1 MQVKVN
7 RKVFADALN
16 RVGKCAAKSP
26 VLPHLSNVKL
36 DTMEDAVI
44 LTATD
49 LEQRITYSVKADVIH
64 HGSTTLPVKKLL
76 SLANSMSGDIMEM
89 QTDENHHTTIKSGRT
104 KAKLFGLPPND
115 FPEDI
120 VFEPVSVAKLST
132 ADIVQMVKA
141 GAYAACPSESR
152 RALQGALFV
161 FADNEVT
168 VVSTDS
174 KRLAKSSMPSPDL
187 FAEPKQYILPVNG
200 INFLQTLNTDNAEI
214 FFSEK
219 HFYCKTGNIM
229 YSCKLLD
236 GNFPNWKMVVPVS
249 FKNTVQI
256 DMENLISAIKTVTV
270 VRDEQPIISVTISG
284 ESIELKS
291 ESHESGIITDSFD
304 IKEDNSSIGIID
316 PVTIKL
322 NAQFILDALIAFGGK
337 GKVSFNFNDCMTPMQ
352 FSSGESFAIIMP
364 VRSSNGAK

>member
-26 VLPHLSNVKL
+26 VLPYLSNVKI
-36 DTMEDAVI
+36 DTMDGHVI
-44 LTATD
+44 LTTTD
-49 LEQRITYSVKADVIH
+49 LEQRMNFSIEAEVIH
-64 HGSTTLPVKKLL
+64 HGSTTLSAKKLL
-76 SLANSMSGDIMEM
+76 SLANSMSGEFVEM

-120 VFEPVSVAKLST
+120 VFEPVSAAKLST
-132 ADIVQMVKA
+132 ADIAQVVKA

-174 KRLAKSSMPSPDL
+174 KRLAKSSVPSPDL

-304 IKEDNSSIGIID
+304 IKENNPSLIGMESL
-316 PVTIKL
+316 TIKL
-322 NAQFILDALIAFGGK
+322 NAQFILEAVIALGGK
-337 GKVSFNFNDCMTPMQ
+337 GKVSFNFNDNMTPLQ
-352 FSSGESFAIIMP
+352 FAVGESFAIIMP
-364 VRSSNGAK
+364 VRNSGAK